1 MARSSTTRMD
11 RIAGVSRLPSR
22 FRSPRTLATIPDE
35 VTYVTPPSTTAAS
48 ADQPSSS
55 PAARP
60 GVKLRT
66 RSTSPAGA
74 AARRLPS
81 SSLAEYSRPSRSSS
95 RITPTSA
102 PTSMN
107 SWAVTSGSRPPS
119 PKASPASRYRG
130 IAERPRRPA
139 SRARMPR
146 PRMTPPSSR
155 RTAAPW
161 GTPSAPQQ
169 LAQLLD
175 ALGGAD
181 DHEGVA
187 RLEAGVGGRGRD
199 GAVVAQDGHDRHPGA
214 AAGLGVGDGP
224 AGVRAA
230 RPDGQ
235 PVDGQALDPLGEGG
249 QVLDQP
255 GRPQQLG
262 QGVGLL
268 VGELDDLLAGV
279 GVVAVVDQ
287 QVAAAGQVPAAHGL
301 AAQLLAAVAER
312 EPPGPAHVGELV
324 EGGDPLGVGLAQ
336 AEAAALGGDGVDLQG
351 QAGLVVD

>member
-35 VTYVTPPSTTAAS
+35 VTYVTPPRTTAAR

-55 PAARP
+55 PATSP
-60 GVKLRT
+60 GVKLSP
-66 RSTSPAGA
+66 RSASPDGRAE
-74 AARRLPS
+74 RRLPS
-81 SSLAEYSRPSRSSS
+81 SSPAEYSRPSRSSS

-287 QVAAAGQVPAAHGL
+287 QVAAAGAVGHHSQLPAGLGGEVVPQPH
-301 AAQLLAAVAER
+301 
-312 EPPGPAHVGELV
+312 PGQ
-324 EGGDPLGVGLAQ
+324 VGLLDVHAG
-336 AEAAALGGDGVDLQG
+336 AAPSPTHR
-351 QAGLVVD
+351 